1 MKGTPGCSNFAS
13 AVAAASLASP
23 IVTPLGNRA
32 VGAPNNIRNA
42 CREGGDTLDPFLY
55 EEHQ

>member
-1 MKGTPGCSNFAS
+1 MKGIPGCSNFAS

-23 IVTPLGNRA
+23 IATTLGDRA

-42 CREGGDTLDPFLY
+42 CCDAMAIR
-55 EEHQ
+55 